1 MKRLL
6 VLLLALAM
14 VFSLIACDSQSL
26 TTVDSEQIPA
36 AETSKAYDVIHEILP
51 DSEFYFL
58 EDETALA
65 SYYAEAN
72 ARKDA
77 ILNSPTTIEKSD
89 TFIPGETYTGTAYYV
104 SPNGNDDN
112 DGLSPKTAWKS
123 PEHVVWGDVQEGDAV
138 FFERG
143 GIYRLTEN
151 CIRLISNVTYSAY
164 GEGSKPVLTI
174 AQENSAQP
182 EYWELW
188 QEGENGEKIWRYHQ
202 ALGDVGGIVLDDT
215 TYAKRTLE
223 WPTPDGWL
231 AVDVLPMDPVN
242 GLCAPEDPCTNISI
256 KSAGEYRSV
265 AEQLTE
271 DLTYLSRVDLTG
283 FSYPMDFYQDYRTG
297 DLYLRCDAGN
307 PGDCFNDIEIMSIQ
321 ISSHGDIYGNLLD
334 GYHADGY
341 VLDNLSLKYYLSN
354 ALSSNLDRSKG
365 AVIQN
370 CTIEWGGNSLF
381 QWESAEPTN
390 NLCLIGDGIY
400 CVANNVTIR
409 NNYMR
414 HSGNACTFENTGLP
428 AANLGTYLVE
438 GNLIENCGQGVR
450 TYFIDP
456 TFENAFDALILR
468 DNIILDTGSGLNN
481 ACVEMPAAIDL
492 GTDGVQFAKQFEISD
507 NVLLGSTMAIF
518 RISQHDLVRMN
529 VHDNVIAQS
538 KDGVVICEMPSA
550 APEIS
555 WHMMKDAI
563 K

>member
-14 VFSLIACDSQSL
+14 VLSLIACDSQSP

-36 AETSKAYDVIHEILP
+36 AEPSEAYKVIQEILP

-58 EDETALA
+58 EDEAALA
-65 SYYAEAN
+65 PYYAETD

-77 ILNSPTTIEKSD
+77 ILNSPTTIVKSD

-112 DGLSPKTAWKS
+112 DGLSPETAWKS

-164 GEGSKPVLTI
+164 GEGAKPVLTI
-174 AQENSAQP
+174 APENSAQP

-202 ALGDVGGIVLDDT
+202 ALSDVGGIVLDDT
-215 TYAKRTLE
+215 AYAKRVLE

-307 PGDCFNDIEIMSIQ
+307 PADCFHDIEIMSIQ

-381 QWESAEPTN
+381 QCESAEPTN
-390 NLCLIGDGIY
+390 NLSLIGDGIY
-400 CVANNVTIR
+400 CVANHVTIR

-428 AANLGTYLVE
+428 AVNLGTYLVE
-438 GNLIENCGQGVR
+438 GNLIENCGQGLR

-468 DNIILDTGSGLNN
+468 DNIILDTGNGLNN
-481 ACVEMPAAIDL
+481 ACAEMPAAIDL
-492 GTDGVQFAKQFEISD
+492 GTDGVQFAKQFEVSD

-518 RISQHDLVRMN
+518 RISQHDLVNMN
-529 VHDNVIAQS
+529 IHDNVIAQS
-538 KDGVVICEMPSA
+538 QDGVVICEMPLA

>member
-36 AETSKAYDVIHEILP
+36 AETSEAYDVIHEILP

-188 QEGENGEKIWRYHQ
+188 QEGENGEKIWRY
-202 ALGDVGGIVLDDT
+202 
-215 TYAKRTLE
+215 
-223 WPTPDGWL
+223 
-231 AVDVLPMDPVN
+231 
-242 GLCAPEDPCTNISI
+242 
-256 KSAGEYRSV
+256 
-265 AEQLTE
+265 TE
-271 DLTYLSRVDLTG
+271 TSTIRRRNTG
-283 FSYPMDFYQDYRTG
+283 F
-297 DLYLRCDAGN
+297 C
-307 PGDCFNDIEIMSIQ
+307 I
-321 ISSHGDIYGNLLD
+321 HGRL
-334 GYHADGY
+334 H
-341 VLDNLSLKYYLSN
+341 
-354 ALSSNLDRSKG
+354 
-365 AVIQN
+365 
-370 CTIEWGGNSLF
+370 
-381 QWESAEPTN
+381 
-390 NLCLIGDGIY
+390 
-400 CVANNVTIR
+400 
-409 NNYMR
+409 
-414 HSGNACTFENTGLP
+414 
-428 AANLGTYLVE
+428 
-438 GNLIENCGQGVR
+438 
-450 TYFIDP
+450 
-456 TFENAFDALILR
+456 
-468 DNIILDTGSGLNN
+468 
-481 ACVEMPAAIDL
+481 
-492 GTDGVQFAKQFEISD
+492 
-507 NVLLGSTMAIF
+507 
-518 RISQHDLVRMN
+518 
-529 VHDNVIAQS
+529 
-538 KDGVVICEMPSA
+538 
-550 APEIS
+550 
-555 WHMMKDAI
+555 
-563 K
+563 

>member
-14 VFSLIACDSQSL
+14 VLSLIACDSQSP

-36 AETSKAYDVIHEILP
+36 AEPSEAYEVIQEILP
-51 DSEFYFL
+51 NSEFYFL
-58 EDETALA
+58 EDEAALA
-65 SYYAEAN
+65 PYYAEAD

-77 ILNSPTTIEKSD
+77 ILNSPTTIVKSD

-112 DGLSPKTAWKS
+112 DGLSPETAWKS

-164 GEGSKPVLTI
+164 GEGAKPVLTI

-202 ALGDVGGIVLDDT
+202 ALSDVGGIVLDDT
-215 TYAKRTLE
+215 AYAKRVLE

-283 FSYPMDFYQDYRTG
+283 FSYPMDFYQNYRTG

-307 PGDCFNDIEIMSIQ
+307 PGDCFDDIEIMSIQ

-381 QWESAEPTN
+381 QCESAEPAN
-390 NLCLIGDGIY
+390 NLSLIGDGIY
-400 CVANNVTIR
+400 CVANHVTIR

-428 AANLGTYLVE
+428 AVNLGTYLVE
-438 GNLIENCGQGVR
+438 GNLIENCGQGLR

-468 DNIILDTGSGLNN
+468 DNIILDTGNGLNN
-481 ACVEMPAAIDL
+481 ACAEMPAAIDL
-492 GTDGVQFAKQFEISD
+492 GTDGVQFAKQFEVSD

-518 RISQHDLVRMN
+518 RISQHSSLSPLGSIILSSR
-529 VHDNVIAQS
+529 
-538 KDGVVICEMPSA
+538 
-550 APEIS
+550 
-555 WHMMKDAI
+555 
-563 K
+563 